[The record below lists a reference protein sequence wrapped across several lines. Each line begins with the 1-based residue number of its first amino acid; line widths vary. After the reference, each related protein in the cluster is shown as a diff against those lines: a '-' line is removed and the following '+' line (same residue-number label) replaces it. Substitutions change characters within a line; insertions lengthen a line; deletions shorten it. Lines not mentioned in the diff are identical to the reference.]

1 MRGPADHDPKP
12 EDIGIEDMESN
23 SFLNRGTTDPT
34 AVCLTT
40 VGLEEIDFRG
50 EKALHRIV
58 TAEFRIGRH
67 PECNMVLQD
76 DAKVSRR
83 HARIYRLGEECL
95 IEDNGSSN
103 GTFVNGE
110 KVEEPRMLKPGDKV
124 GIGAREFTFVK
135 CMDSNLPPGL

>member
-1 MRGPADHDPKP
+1 MRGSEDNARPD
-12 EDIGIEDMESN
+12 DIGIEDMESN
-23 SFLNRGTTDPT
+23 PFLNRGTTDPT
-34 AVCLTT
+34 SICLTT
-40 VGLEEIDFRG
+40 VGLEEVDFRG
-50 EKALHRIV
+50 ERALHRIV

-76 DAKVSRR
+76 DGKVSRR
-83 HARIYRLGEECL
+83 HARIYRVGEECM

-110 KVEEPRMLKPGDKV
+110 KIEHPRFLQPGDKIA
-124 GIGAREFTFVK
+124 IGAREFTFVK